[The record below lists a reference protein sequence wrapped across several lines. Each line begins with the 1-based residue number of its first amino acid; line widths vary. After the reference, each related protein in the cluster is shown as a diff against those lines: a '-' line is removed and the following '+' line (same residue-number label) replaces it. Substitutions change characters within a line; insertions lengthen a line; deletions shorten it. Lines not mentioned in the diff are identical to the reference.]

1 MLALLVSFLVAVYVF
16 GPDLISRWVL
26 GFVVPRK
33 NLVQSRGEE
42 VTRAILWAAI
52 PLAAAVW
59 WASWTG
65 ALAHHGT
72 VTDVETVFSGLESDA
87 FFRDHRGEFFLS
99 LRAFFIMNLCLLW
112 RLYALVI
119 SFAIVFNLLILRYN
133 RIWGWFK
140 SRWIR
145 SLLSTIVLPRVSEWH
160 VLLSGMLLPPGRFM
174 LTADVLTKAN
184 ALYQGRVQDKMLN
197 ADGSLHSI
205 TLANPRRFLR
215 EEFQEARHAKQEHED
230 EAHGDEAH
238 GNRGRDDQGIKSSD
252 YWISVPGNLF
262 IMMGSDIA
270 NLNLKYIRQKPLSFE
285 PSDEEKI
292 VLTRLLE
299 RLSEPKR

>member
-1 MLALLVSFLVAVYVF
+1 MLALLVSFLVAVYVL

-42 VTRAILWAAI
+42 ITRAILWAAI
-52 PLAAAVW
+52 PLVAAVW

-65 ALAHHGT
+65 ALARNGS
-72 VTDVETVFSGLESDA
+72 VTDVETVFSGLESET
-87 FFRDHRGEFFLS
+87 FFRDHRPEFFSS
-99 LRAFFIMNLCLLW
+99 LNAFLTMNLCLLW

-119 SFAIVFNLLILRYN
+119 GFSVLFNLLILRYN
-133 RIWGWFK
+133 HIWGRFR
-140 SRWIR
+140 SRWMR
-145 SLLSTIVLPRVSEWH
+145 SFLSTIVLPRVSEWH

-174 LTADVLTKAN
+174 LTADVLTRTN

-197 ADGSLHSI
+197 PDGSLHSM

-215 EEFQEARHAKQEHED
+215 DEFLAQKLVDPEV
-230 EAHGDEAH
+230 
-238 GNRGRDDQGIKSSD
+238 KSSD
-252 YWISVPGNLF
+252 YWISIPGNLF
-262 IMMGSDIA
+262 VMMGSDIG

-285 PSDEEKI
+285 PSDEEKV
-292 VLTRLLE
+292 VLSRLLE

>member
-1 MLALLVSFLVAVYVF
+1 VLALLVSFLVAVYVL

-42 VTRAILWAAI
+42 ITRAILWAAI
-52 PLAAAVW
+52 PLAAAIFWVRG
-59 WASWTG
+59 TG
-65 ALAHHGT
+65 ALGRYGHLS
-72 VTDVETVFSGLESDA
+72 DIETVFSGLQSDA
-87 FFRDHRGEFFLS
+87 FFRDHRPEFFTS
-99 LRAFFIMNLCLLW
+99 LGAFFEMNLCLLW

-119 SFAIVFNLLILRYN
+119 GFAIVFNLLILRYN
-133 RIWGWFK
+133 RIWSRFR
-140 SRWIR
+140 SRWVR

-160 VLLSGMLLPPGRFM
+160 VLLSGMLLPPGRFV

-184 ALYQGRVQDKMLN
+184 ALYQGRVQEKMLN

-215 EEFQEARHAKQEHED
+215 EEFQKERLDDAEA
-230 EAHGDEAH
+230 
-238 GNRGRDDQGIKSSD
+238 KSTD
-252 YWISVPGNLF
+252 FWISIPGNLF
-262 IMMGSDIA
+262 VMMGTDIA

-285 PSDEEKI
+285 PSEAEKE

-299 RLSEPKR
+299 RLAAPR

>member
-1 MLALLVSFLVAVYVF
+1 MLALLVSFLVAVYVL

-59 WASWTG
+59 WASWTR
-65 ALAHHGT
+65 AIQQHGGIA
-72 VTDVETVFSGLESDA
+72 DVQMVFSGLESDA
-87 FFRDHRGEFFLS
+87 FFRDHRPEFFAS
-99 LRAFFIMNLCLLW
+99 LRAFFEMNLCLLW
-112 RLYALVI
+112 RLYGLVI
-119 SFAIVFNLLILRYN
+119 GFSIVFNVLILRYN
-133 RIWGWFK
+133 RIWGRFS
-140 SRWIR
+140 SRWMR
-145 SLLSTIVLPRVSEWH
+145 SFLSTIVLPRVSEWH

-174 LTADVLTKAN
+174 LTADVLTKGN

-197 ADGSLHSI
+197 PDGSLHSV

-215 EEFQEARHAKQEHED
+215 EEFQAARHED
-230 EAHGDEAH
+230 EETQS
-238 GNRGRDDQGIKSSD
+238 REF
-252 YWISVPGNLF
+252 WISIPGNLF
-262 IMMGSDIA
+262 VMMGSDIA

-285 PSDEEKI
+285 PSEEEKI
-292 VLTRLLE
+292 VLVRLLE
-299 RLSEPKR
+299 RLSKPKQ

>member
-1 MLALLVSFLVAVYVF
+1 MLALLVSFLVAVYIL

-52 PLAAAVW
+52 PLGAAVW

-65 ALAHHGT
+65 AIQRHGG
-72 VTDVETVFSGLESDA
+72 VADVQMVFSGLESDA
-87 FFRDHRGEFFLS
+87 FFRDHRPEFFAS
-99 LRAFFIMNLCLLW
+99 LRAFFGMNLCLLW
-112 RLYALVI
+112 RLYGLVI
-119 SFAIVFNLLILRYN
+119 GFSIIFNLLILRYN
-133 RIWGWFK
+133 RIWGRFS

-145 SLLSTIVLPRVSEWH
+145 SFLSTIVLPRVSEWH

-197 ADGSLHSI
+197 PDGSLHSV

-215 EEFQEARHAKQEHED
+215 EEFQAARQADED
-230 EAHGDEAH
+230 ARSTDF
-238 GNRGRDDQGIKSSD
+238 
-252 YWISVPGNLF
+252 WISIPGNLF
-262 IMMGSDIA
+262 VMMGSDIA

-285 PSDEEKI
+285 PSEEEKL
-292 VLTRLLE
+292 VLLRLLE
-299 RLSEPKR
+299 RLSKPK